1 MEQLYASQS
10 PPVCNPTLCV
20 APHHV
25 RVPSR
30 RKYVF
35 TDQIDRLIQESYH
48 NRRDEKTRF
57 QYPVAGQEGR
67 YAALG
72 AEEACPRIRLGT
84 NQRAAM
90 ERGGASHSGPACVDE
105 RRTHPSE
112 AEGWPVLPN
121 RYRNPPQAE
130 TDAVQA

>member
-10 PPVCNPTLCV
+10 QPVCNPTLCV

-35 TDQIDRLIQESYH
+35 TDQIDQLIRESLSQSS
-48 NRRDEKTRF
+48 RRKDTS
-57 QYPVAGQEGR
+57 QYPATGQEGR

-72 AEEACPRIRLGT
+72 AEEACP
-84 NQRAAM
+84 
-90 ERGGASHSGPACVDE
+90 
-105 RRTHPSE
+105 
-112 AEGWPVLPN
+112 
-121 RYRNPPQAE
+121 
-130 TDAVQA
+130 

>member
-35 TDQIDRLIQESYH
+35 TDQIDQLIRAVYLNH
-48 NRRDEKTRF
+48 RDAKTRLGIR
-57 QYPVAGQEGR
+57 PLAKKVGMPHW
-67 YAALG
+67 AL
-72 AEEACPRIRLGT
+72 
-84 NQRAAM
+84 
-90 ERGGASHSGPACVDE
+90 SGVNYSFRSTTTIIPDSCWNFFFSS
-105 RRTHPSE
+105 PC
-112 AEGWPVLPN
+112 
-121 RYRNPPQAE
+121 
-130 TDAVQA
+130 